1 MLKVFLKLGRARTV
15 LLITLMSLVLSA
27 GVTFVFIKIVNQH
40 GGYASMKIALSA
52 AAIASIL
59 VAPIPSWIIVNLLI
73 KTHKLREEMR
83 QFATYDML
91 TGLLNRRVFME
102 RTNYLF
108 NIAVREEEEFSIII
122 IDIDHFKLINDSLG
136 HAAGDEALAS
146 FGKILRST
154 LRKSDLA
161 CRYGGEEFALFLP
174 KTNIDQ
180 AQDFAARIHYLIKN
194 NGIKYEGA
202 PVGFTLS
209 IGVSSFP
216 QTRATAVEGLLN
228 MADKALYEAKKLGRN
243 RTIIYKEG
251 V

>member
-1 MLKVFLKLGRARTV
+1 MLKVFLKLGRAKTV

-27 GVTFVFIKIVNQH
+27 GVTFLFIKIVNQY
-40 GGYASMKIALSA
+40 GGNASMQIALSA
-52 AAIASIL
+52 AVVASIL
-59 VAPIPSWIIVNLLI
+59 VAPIPSWIIVSLLI
-73 KTHKLREEMR
+73 KTHKLRDEMI

-102 RTNYLF
+102 RANHLF
-108 NIAVREEEEFSIII
+108 NIAVREKEEFSIII
-122 IDIDHFKLINDSLG
+122 IDIDHFKLINDTLG
-136 HAAGDEALAS
+136 HAGGDEALAS

-194 NGIKYEGA
+194 NGIKYEDA

-209 IGVSSFP
+209 IGISSFP

-243 RTIIYKEG
+243 RTEIYKEG
-251 V
+251 I